1 MSVLKFPSAILAGMP
16 RQKAFIVT
24 LGLCVLFL
32 SACSSAART
41 PVASPTTV
49 AAPAGPYDGRWTGQ
63 GTSADGRPV
72 TLLFTVQS
80 GAVVSLMYTYPGLDG
95 TPCTGFDH
103 EQIPPGQ
110 QLRIADAR
118 FSGKLGD
125 DLSDNLTA
133 SGAFS
138 SANAA
143 SGHIFAQ
150 WKGRLNCSAI
160 IDANWT
166 AARLP
171 PPAEAKASAP
181 ATNAWCGKNVQCGD
195 LLAQLLIFGLV
206 NGCILALNAIGVTV
220 IYSTVRILN
229 LAHGDVFALT
239 TALVTSLINIIGLNL
254 SWPSSSRLIVL
265 FGVLVAA
272 VILGALL
279 SLGVEA
285 LAFRPFRGRS
295 KLAPLIASLG
305 LSFILFQGALVW
317 RTYQKSFIR
326 GEHRSVPGLPEV
338 PTDGIPNF
346 LPHSNLLAGRVVLQ
360 GSDIFVWLAAALF
373 VVVTTY
379 ILSRT
384 RLGRSIRAVAQNEV
398 LAQVVGVDRDGAI
411 RRAFA
416 LGGALAGAAAFV
428 FAMYYARPF
437 GKDGAESGLIAFA
450 AALLGGIGSP
460 SGALLSGLLLGV
472 VGSVSDYFLTTQWTP
487 VLLLGLLTVI
497 LVWRRGGF
505 GGEQITEEAPVRD
518 SVVLTA
524 AGQSSPARYWLF
536 GLVGILAILPLV
548 TNLFHW
554 DGQVLLRGLGIFILL
569 TLGLNML
576 LGVAGVLD
584 LGYAMSFALGGYTAA
599 ILTSRGGID
608 LVWVLLASG
617 GVAGVFGL
625 LKGSAAMRLRG
636 DYLAVATLALGLI
649 TQQVIMNGGN
659 FTGGS
664 EGLST
669 IPPPQFLG
677 FVFRTPMSQY
687 YLVLVIVLA
696 AALASGRLI
705 ASRTGRAW
713 LSSSEDEMAAVSS
726 GVNSSAYRQLAFVLS
741 SLLAG
746 IAGALYASTFSY
758 IDPDLAAFST
768 STMLLAMVILGG
780 AGSTTGAIIGT
791 ALIYS
796 YDKFIIPELAALL
809 SVLWP
814 QGVYIGMVPDIRGT
828 NFFNFGIALYLTVL
842 WRARQKRLPPR
853 PADTPAAGQVPMGP
867 QAEESTAP

>member
-1 MSVLKFPSAILAGMP
+1 M
-16 RQKAFIVT
+16 
-24 LGLCVLFL
+24 
-32 SACSSAART
+32 
-41 PVASPTTV
+41 TV
-49 AAPAGPYDGRWTGQ
+49 
-63 GTSADGRPV
+63 
-72 TLLFTVQS
+72 LFTVRS
-80 GAVVSLMYTYPGLDG
+80 DAITSITYTYPGLDG
-95 TPCTGFDH
+95 TPCTGFAHD
-103 EQIPPGQ
+103 QIPPGQ
-110 QLRIADAR
+110 QPPIAGAR
-118 FSGKLGD
+118 FSGTLGD
-125 DLSDNLTA
+125 DLTDNLRA
-133 SGAFS
+133 SGSFS
-138 SANAA
+138 SNGAA
-143 SGHIFAQ
+143 SGHIFAE
-150 WKGRLNCSAI
+150 WKGRLNCSAT
-160 IDANWT
+160 IDAAW
-166 AARLP
+166 AATKLP
-171 PPAEAKASAP
+171 PPPAAQAAAP
-181 ATNAWCGKNVQCGD
+181 VTNAWCGKNVHCGD
-195 LLAQLLIFGLV
+195 LLVQLLIFGLV
-206 NGCILALNAIGVTV
+206 NGSILALNAIGVTV

-254 SWPSSSRLIVL
+254 NWPSSSRLLVL

-272 VILGALL
+272 VVLGALL
-279 SLGVEA
+279 SVGVEA

-295 KLAPLIASLG
+295 RLAPLIASLG
-305 LSFILFQGALVW
+305 LSFILFQAALVW

-338 PTDGIPNF
+338 PTDGIANF

-360 GSDIFVWLAAALF
+360 GSDVFVWIAAALF
-373 VVVTTY
+373 VLITTY
-379 ILSRT
+379 ILART
-384 RLGRSIRAVAQNEV
+384 RLGRTIRAVAQNEL
-398 LAQVVGVDRDGAI
+398 LAQIVGVDRDGAI

-428 FAMYYARPF
+428 FALYYARPF

-487 VLLLGLLTVI
+487 VLLLGLLTIV

-505 GGEQITEEAPVRD
+505 GGEQIAEEASARD

-524 AGQSSPARYWLF
+524 SRQGPRTRYWLI
-536 GLVGILAILPLV
+536 GLVGVLAGLPLV
-548 TNLFHW
+548 TNFFHW

-569 TLGLNML
+569 TLGLNIL

-599 ILTSRGGID
+599 IMTARGGID
-608 LVWVLLASG
+608 IVWVLLASG
-617 GVAGVFGL
+617 AVAGAFGL
-625 LKGSAAMRLRG
+625 IKGRAATRLRG

-659 FTGGS
+659 VTGAS
-664 EGLST
+664 QGLST

-677 FVFRTPMSQY
+677 FVFRTPTSQY
-687 YLVLVIVLA
+687 YLVLGVVLV
-696 AALASGRLI
+696 AALGSGRLI

-726 GVNSSAYRQLAFVLS
+726 GINASAYRQLAFVLS

-746 IAGALYASTFSY
+746 IAGALYATTFSY

-768 STMLLAMVILGG
+768 SAMLLAMVILGG

-809 SVLWP
+809 AMLWP

-842 WRARQKRLPPR
+842 WRARQKKLRPAQ
-853 PADTPAAGQVPMGP
+853 PADTPAGQVPIEP
-867 QAEESTAP
+867 QVKESTAP